1 MSRRLTKT
9 SASNETVKKRGAF
22 VTKRKPEATSMC
34 TIDWTRYVGTQMKW
48 AEILLTRADEIP
60 GYEAR
65 ALRAKGAEILA
76 DVSRLV
82 GRDVRS
88 YL

>member
-1 MSRRLTKT
+1 M
-9 SASNETVKKRGAF
+9 F
-22 VTKRKPEATSMC
+22 

-48 AEILLTRADEIP
+48 AEVLLTRADEIP

-65 ALRAKGAEILA
+65 VLRAKGAETLA

-82 GRDVRS
+82 GKNVSRTCM
-88 YL
+88 

>member
-1 MSRRLTKT
+1 M
-9 SASNETVKKRGAF
+9 F

-88 YL
+88 HL

>member
-1 MSRRLTKT
+1 
-9 SASNETVKKRGAF
+9 
-22 VTKRKPEATSMC
+22 
-34 TIDWTRYVGTQMKW
+34 MKW

-76 DVSRLV
+76 DVSRIV
-82 GRDVRS
+82 GRNVRS
-88 YL
+88 CL